1 MRDREI
7 SVEQEHLDR
16 VYRRLEEKIHEA
28 EFLMNDAAKRGQV
41 GTPGALAER
50 DAQVFRAGIHL
61 NRLNNEFE
69 DFLFGRIDL
78 LLGKDGKKGPDGA
91 YTAVEPAEGAVR
103 DDGTADIA
111 ETLHIGRIGVLDS
124 EYAPLVIDWRAPAAA
139 PFYRST
145 PVDPGRVVRRRVIR
159 SKGRR
164 VLGVEDDLMRPEL
177 KAFLDGGELAVI
189 GDGALMAALGQARS
203 HTMRDIVASIQAEQD
218 LVIRAPAASVT
229 YVEGGPGTGKTAVA
243 LHRAAYLLYQDRRR
257 YSGGILIV
265 SPTPLLVA
273 YTEGVLPSL
282 GEEGQVAIR
291 AIGSLVDGAEAT
303 LYDSPSTARAKG
315 SYRMLRVLRKAARG
329 ALELGP
335 AGMLGGADGSGTG
348 AGGGSASGSG
358 ASGADASGAGAGG
371 ADASGTGTGGANGTR
386 SGRSAGNGTGSEMSG
401 AEASGTGV
409 GGANGTRSGRS
420 AGNGTG
426 SEMSGADA
434 SGSEAGE
441 AEASGSGTSGAD
453 ASGTGTSGAYGTRS
467 GRSGANGAGA
477 GNGSGVGTAAANG
490 RGSGT
495 APASSGSASATAPT
509 QLSFGDDG
517 DGESPA
523 APAPVGPPT
532 RLRVVAFGRRLE
544 LEAAELER
552 IRRNALG
559 GTAPVNL
566 LRPRARKLLL
576 DALWAQSG
584 AATRHTDPEL
594 AAELRS
600 SFDEDVTSEDSF
612 IAFLDA
618 WWPELTPRA
627 VLAAMADERRL
638 GRWARRILN
647 PGEVRRVARS
657 LRRDGHSVHDIAML
671 DELQAILG
679 TPARPRKKRE
689 LDPLDQ
695 LTGLEELMPV
705 REESQRERAERLAQE
720 RTEYAH
726 VIVDEA
732 QDLTPMQWRM
742 VGRRGRHATWTVVG
756 DPAQSSW
763 SDPDEAAEAR
773 DEALGTRPRRRFEL
787 TVNYRNPAEIA
798 ELAAKVLAL
807 AMPGSKAPS
816 AVRSTGVEPRFTVV
830 QKSLGETVRA
840 EAARLLDL
848 VDGTVGV
855 VVAMQR
861 REEAARW
868 LAGLGERVVALG
880 SLEAK
885 GLEYDATVVVSPAE
899 IADESPA
906 GLRVLY
912 VALTRATQQLTVVS
926 ADRDQPDGSGVPDLL
941 RD

>member
-1 MRDREI
+1 MAAQAQQETALRSASGTVQDSVRDREI
-7 SVEQEHLDR
+7 CVEQEHLDR
-16 VYRRLEEKIHEA
+16 VYRRLEEKIHQA
-28 EFLMNDAAKRGQV
+28 EFLLHDASQRGQV

-103 DDGTADIA
+103 EDNTADIA
-111 ETLHIGRIGVLDS
+111 ETLHIGRIGVLDE

-177 KAFLDGGELAVI
+177 TAYLDGGELPAI
-189 GDGALMAALGQARS
+189 GDGALMAALGQARTHS
-203 HTMRDIVASIQAEQD
+203 MRDIVSSIQAEQD
-218 LVIRAPAASVT
+218 LVIRAPAASVA

-257 YSGGILIV
+257 YAGGILIV

-303 LYDSPSTARAKG
+303 LYDSPAVARAKG
-315 SYRMLRVLRKAARG
+315 SYRMLKVLRKAARG

-335 AGMLGGADGSGTG
+335 GGAY
-348 AGGGSASGSG
+348 AA
-358 ASGADASGAGAGG
+358 
-371 ADASGTGTGGANGTR
+371 TR
-386 SGRSAGNGTGSEMSG
+386 HRSNQ
-401 AEASGTGV
+401 
-409 GGANGTRSGRS
+409 
-420 AGNGTG
+420 
-426 SEMSGADA
+426 
-434 SGSEAGE
+434 
-441 AEASGSGTSGAD
+441 
-453 ASGTGTSGAYGTRS
+453 
-467 GRSGANGAGA
+467 
-477 GNGSGVGTAAANG
+477 NG
-490 RGSGT
+490 R
-495 APASSGSASATAPT
+495 PA
-509 QLSFGDDG
+509 QLAFGEEPEPYD
-517 DGESPA
+517 A
-523 APAPVGPPT
+523 GPPT
-532 RLRVVAFGRRLE
+532 RLRVVAFNRRLE
-544 LEAAELER
+544 LEAGELER
-552 IRRNALG
+552 VRATALS

-576 DALWAQSG
+576 DALWERSG

-594 AAELRS
+594 AAELRL
-600 SFDEDVTSEDSF
+600 SFDEDVSTEDAF

-618 WWPELTPRA
+618 WWPELTPKG

-657 LRRDGHSVHDIAML
+657 LKRDGHSVHDIAML

-679 TPARPRKKRE
+679 APARPKKRRD

-695 LTGLEELMPV
+695 LTGLDELMPV

-720 RTEYAH
+720 RVEYAH

-773 DEALGTRPRRRFEL
+773 DEALGSRPRRRFTL

-798 ELAAKVLAL
+798 DLAAKVLAL
-807 AMPGSKAPS
+807 AMPGAQSPR
-816 AVRSTGVEPRFTVV
+816 AVRSTGIVPRFVATNNEHSTVV
-830 QKSLGETVRA
+830 RRTLAETVR
-840 EAARLLDL
+840 EETQRLLDQ

-855 VVAMQR
+855 VVAMNR
-861 REEAARW
+861 REEARRW
-868 LAGLGERVVALG
+868 LDGLGDRAVALG

-926 ADRDQPDGSGVPDLL
+926 VERDDPDGSGVPDLL

>member
-1 MRDREI
+1 MAAQEADGVVDTVRDREI
-7 SVEQEHLDR
+7 GVEQEHLDR

-28 EFLMNDAAKRGQV
+28 EFLMHDAAQRGHV

-78 LLGKDGKKGPDGA
+78 LYGKDGKKGPDGA
-91 YTAVEPAEGAVR
+91 YTSVEPAEDALR
-103 DDGTADIA
+103 PDNTADIG

-124 EYAPLVIDWRAPAAA
+124 DYAPLVIDWRAPAAA

-177 KAFLDGGELAVI
+177 TAYLEGEELPAI

-203 HTMRDIVASIQAEQD
+203 HTMRDIVSSIQAEQD

-257 YSGGILIV
+257 YAGGILIV
-265 SPTPLLVA
+265 SPTPLLVS

-291 AIGSLVDGAEAT
+291 AVGSLVDGVEAT
-303 LYDSPSTARAKG
+303 AYDEPAVARIKG
-315 SYRMLRVLRKAARG
+315 SSRMLKVLRKAARG
-329 ALELGP
+329 ALEAP
-335 AGMLGGADGSGTG
+335 AQAAAPADGQLELG
-348 AGGGSASGSG
+348 
-358 ASGADASGAGAGG
+358 
-371 ADASGTGTGGANGTR
+371 
-386 SGRSAGNGTGSEMSG
+386 EEP
-401 AEASGTGV
+401 EA
-409 GGANGTRSGRS
+409 
-420 AGNGTG
+420 
-426 SEMSGADA
+426 
-434 SGSEAGE
+434 
-441 AEASGSGTSGAD
+441 
-453 ASGTGTSGAYGTRS
+453 
-467 GRSGANGAGA
+467 
-477 GNGSGVGTAAANG
+477 
-490 RGSGT
+490 
-495 APASSGSASATAPT
+495 
-509 QLSFGDDG
+509 
-517 DGESPA
+517 PA
-523 APAPVGPPT
+523 APAGTPT

-544 LEAAELER
+544 LEADDLRR
-552 IRRNALG
+552 IRENVLG

-566 LRPRARKLLL
+566 LRPRARRLLL
-576 DALWAQSG
+576 DALYSRSG
-584 AATRHTDPEL
+584 AGSRHSDPEL

-600 SFDEDVTSEDSF
+600 SFDEDVSTEDSF
-612 IAFLDA
+612 LSFLDA
-618 WWPELTPRA
+618 WWPELTPRQ
-627 VLAAMADERRL
+627 VLDAMADEKRL
-638 GRWARRILN
+638 SRWARRVLN
-647 PGEVRRVARS
+647 PGEVRRLARS
-657 LRRDGHSVHDIAML
+657 LRRDAYSVHDVALL
-671 DELQAILG
+671 DELNTLLG
-679 TPARPRKKRE
+679 APARPRKKRE
-689 LDPLDQ
+689 YDPLDQ

-705 REESQRERAERLAQE
+705 REETQRERAERLAAE

-742 VGRRGRHATWTVVG
+742 IGRRGRHATWTVVG

-763 SDPDEAAEAR
+763 STPDEAAEAR

-807 AMPGSKAPS
+807 AMPGKESPR
-816 AVRSTGVEPRFTVV
+816 AVRSTGVEPRFVAVPERDALPRTVH
-830 QKSLGETVRA
+830 A
-840 EAARLLDL
+840 EAARLLER

-855 VVAMQR
+855 VVAMNR
-861 REEAARW
+861 REQAARL
-868 LAGLGERVVALG
+868 LADLGDRVVALG

-926 ADRDQPDGSGVPDLL
+926 GPRDVPDADGVPDLL

>member
-1 MRDREI
+1 MAAQAQQDSAVGSAHDPVREDSVRDREI
-7 SVEQEHLDR
+7 SVEQAHLDR

-28 EFLMNDAAKRGQV
+28 EFLMHDAAQRGHV

-78 LLGKDGKKGPDGA
+78 LLGKDGRKGPDGA
-91 YTAVEPAEGAVR
+91 YTAVEPAEGALGP
-103 DDGTADIA
+103 DNTADIA
-111 ETLHIGRIGVLDS
+111 ETLHIGRIGVLDE

-164 VLGVEDDLMRPEL
+164 VLGVEDDLMRPEIT
-177 KAFLDGGELAVI
+177 ARLDGEELAVV
-189 GDGALMAALGQARS
+189 GDGALMAALGQART

-218 LVIRAPAASVT
+218 RVIRAPAASVT

-257 YSGGILIV
+257 YAGGILIV

-291 AIGSLVDGAEAT
+291 AIGSLADDAAPAGAT
-303 LYDSPSTARAKG
+303 LYDSPATARVKG
-315 SYRMLRVLRKAARG
+315 SSRMLRVLRRAARG
-329 ALELGP
+329 ALEP
-335 AGMLGGADGSGTG
+335 ADS
-348 AGGGSASGSG
+348 
-358 ASGADASGAGAGG
+358 
-371 ADASGTGTGGANGTR
+371 
-386 SGRSAGNGTGSEMSG
+386 
-401 AEASGTGV
+401 
-409 GGANGTRSGRS
+409 
-420 AGNGTG
+420 
-426 SEMSGADA
+426 
-434 SGSEAGE
+434 
-441 AEASGSGTSGAD
+441 
-453 ASGTGTSGAYGTRS
+453 
-467 GRSGANGAGA
+467 
-477 GNGSGVGTAAANG
+477 
-490 RGSGT
+490 
-495 APASSGSASATAPT
+495 PT
-509 QLSFGDDG
+509 L
-517 DGESPA
+517 
-523 APAPVGPPT
+523 
-532 RLRVVAFGRRLE
+532 LRVVAFNRRLE
-544 LEAAELER
+544 LEAGELAG
-552 IRRNALG
+552 IRRTVLG

-566 LRPRARKLLL
+566 LRPRARRLLL
-576 DALWAQSG
+576 DALWEKSG
-584 AATRHTDPEL
+584 AGTRHSDPEL

-600 SFDEDVTSEDSF
+600 SFDEDVSSEDSF
-612 IAFLDA
+612 TGFLDA
-618 WWPELTPRA
+618 WWPELTPGA

-638 GRWARRILN
+638 GRWARRVLN
-647 PGEVRRVARS
+647 PGEVRKVARS
-657 LRRDGHSVHDIAML
+657 LRREGHSVHDVALL
-671 DELQAILG
+671 DELQAIVG
-679 TPARPRKKRE
+679 TPARPRKRRE
-689 LDPLDQ
+689 ADPLDQ
-695 LTGLEELMPV
+695 LTGLEELMPQ
-705 REESQRERAERLAQE
+705 REETQWERAERLAQE

-798 ELAAKVLAL
+798 ELAARVLAL
-807 AMPGSKAPS
+807 AMPGATSPS
-816 AVRSTGVEPRFTVV
+816 AVRSTGVEPRFVAAEA
-830 QKSLGETVRA
+830 SLGGTVRA
-840 EAARLLDL
+840 EAARLLGL

-855 VVAMQR
+855 VVAMNR
-861 REEAARW
+861 REEARRL
-868 LAGLGERVVALG
+868 LAGLGDRVVALG

-926 ADRDQPDGSGVPDLL
+926 GERDEPDARGVPDLL

>member
-1 MRDREI
+1 MAAQAQQETAVVEPVEDSVRDREI
-7 SVEQEHLDR
+7 GVEQEHLDR

-28 EFLMNDAAKRGQV
+28 EFLMHDAARRGQV

-50 DAQVFRAGIHL
+50 DAQVFRAGVHL

-103 DDGTADIA
+103 PDNTADIA
-111 ETLHIGRIGVLDS
+111 ETLHIGRIGVLDE

-145 PVDPGRVVRRRVIR
+145 PVEPGRVVRRRVIR

-177 KAFLDGGELAVI
+177 TARLDGRELPVI

-257 YSGGILIV
+257 YAGGILIV

-303 LYDSPSTARAKG
+303 LYDSPAVARAKG
-315 SYRMLRVLRKAARG
+315 SYRMLKVLRKAARG
-329 ALELGP
+329 ALE
-335 AGMLGGADGSGTG
+335 
-348 AGGGSASGSG
+348 AGGPGGGRPRSGQLAFG
-358 ASGADASGAGAGG
+358 EDTEAAEAAEDG
-371 ADASGTGTGGANGTR
+371 GTGTPTTA
-386 SGRSAGNGTGSEMSG
+386 
-401 AEASGTGV
+401 
-409 GGANGTRSGRS
+409 
-420 AGNGTG
+420 
-426 SEMSGADA
+426 
-434 SGSEAGE
+434 
-441 AEASGSGTSGAD
+441 
-453 ASGTGTSGAYGTRS
+453 
-467 GRSGANGAGA
+467 
-477 GNGSGVGTAAANG
+477 TAAAP
-490 RGSGT
+490 S
-495 APASSGSASATAPT
+495 
-509 QLSFGDDG
+509 
-517 DGESPA
+517 
-523 APAPVGPPT
+523 GPPA

-544 LEAAELER
+544 LEAADLDR
-552 IRRNALG
+552 IRQSALG

-566 LRPRARKLLL
+566 LRPRARRLLL
-576 DALWAQSG
+576 DALWERSG
-584 AATRHTDPEL
+584 ASGRHSDPEL

-600 SFDEDVTSEDSF
+600 SFDEDVTGEDSF
-612 IAFLDA
+612 TAFLDA
-618 WWPELTPRA
+618 WWPELTPAA

-638 GRWARRILN
+638 GRWARRVLN
-647 PGEVRRVARS
+647 PGEVRKVARS

-679 TPARPRKKRE
+679 VPARPRRRRE

-732 QDLTPMQWRM
+732 QDLTPLQWRM

-773 DEALGTRPRRRFEL
+773 DEALGSRPRRRFEL

-807 AMPGSKAPS
+807 AMPGSRSPS
-816 AVRSTGVEPRFTVV
+816 AVRSTGVVPRFTAVTGT
-830 QKSLGETVRA
+830 LAATVRA
-840 EAARLLDL
+840 EAAGLLDR

-855 VVAMQR
+855 VVAMNR
-861 REEAARW
+861 REEARRW
-868 LAGLGERVVALG
+868 LDGLGDRVVALG

-926 ADRDQPDGSGVPDLL
+926 ADRDEPDADGVPDLL

>member
-16 VYRRLEEKIHEA
+16 VYQRLEEKIHEA
-28 EFLMNDAAKRGQV
+28 EFLMHDAAKRGQV

-103 DDGTADIA
+103 EDNTADIA
-111 ETLHIGRIGVLDS
+111 ETLHIGRIGVLDA

-177 KAFLDGGELAVI
+177 KAFLDGHELPAI
-189 GDGALMAALGQARS
+189 GDGALMAALGRARS

-257 YSGGILIV
+257 YAGGILIV

-291 AIGSLVDGAEAT
+291 AIGSLVEGAEAT
-303 LYDSPSTARAKG
+303 LYDSPSVARAKG
-315 SYRMLRVLRKAARG
+315 SYRMLKVLRKAARG
-329 ALELGP
+329 ALEV
-335 AGMLGGADGSGTG
+335 
-348 AGGGSASGSG
+348 
-358 ASGADASGAGAGG
+358 GAGA
-371 ADASGTGTGGANGTR
+371 
-386 SGRSAGNGTGSEMSG
+386 
-401 AEASGTGV
+401 
-409 GGANGTRSGRS
+409 
-420 AGNGTG
+420 
-426 SEMSGADA
+426 
-434 SGSEAGE
+434 
-441 AEASGSGTSGAD
+441 
-453 ASGTGTSGAYGTRS
+453 
-467 GRSGANGAGA
+467 
-477 GNGSGVGTAAANG
+477 
-490 RGSGT
+490 
-495 APASSGSASATAPT
+495 
-509 QLSFGDDG
+509 
-517 DGESPA
+517 A
-523 APAPVGPPT
+523 APAGQPAPGDDTDVPPQAPAGPPA

-552 IRRNALG
+552 IRHTVLG

-566 LRPRARKLLL
+566 LRPRARRLLL
-576 DALWAQSG
+576 DALWEKSG
-584 AATRHTDPEL
+584 AAGRHTDPEL

-600 SFDEDVTSEDSF
+600 SFDEDVTGEDSF
-612 IAFLDA
+612 VAFLDA

-627 VLAAMADERRL
+627 VLTAMADERRL
-638 GRWARRILN
+638 GRWARRVLN

-657 LRRDGHSVHDIAML
+657 LKRDGHSVHDIAML

-679 TPARPRKKRE
+679 TPARPRRRRE
-689 LDPLDQ
+689 LDPLDH

-720 RTEYAH
+720 RIEYAH

-807 AMPGSKAPS
+807 AMPGAKAPS
-816 AVRSTGVEPRFTVV
+816 AVRSTGVRPRFAVV
-830 QKSLGETVRA
+830 RESLAAAVRE
-840 EAARLLDL
+840 EAGRLLDR

-855 VVAMQR
+855 VVAMNR
-861 REEAARW
+861 REEARRW
-868 LAGLGERVVALG
+868 LAGLGDRVVALG

-885 GLEYDATVVVSPAE
+885 GLEYDATLVVSPAE

-926 ADRDQPDGSGVPDLL
+926 GERDQPDTAGVPDLL

>member
-1 MRDREI
+1 MAAQAQQESAVDSVHDAGHDSVRDREI

-28 EFLMNDAAKRGQV
+28 EFLMRDAAKRGQV

-50 DAQVFRAGIHL
+50 DAQVFRAGLHL

-78 LLGKDGKKGPDGA
+78 LPGKDGKKGPDGA

-103 DDGTADIA
+103 PDNTADIA
-111 ETLHIGRIGVLDS
+111 ETLHIGRIGVLDQD
-124 EYAPLVIDWRAPAAA
+124 YAPLVIDWRAPAAA

-177 KAFLDGGELAVI
+177 KAFLDGHELPVI
-189 GDGALMAALGQARS
+189 GDGALMAALGRARS

-257 YSGGILIV
+257 YAGGILIV

-291 AIGSLVDGAEAT
+291 AIGSLVEGAEAT
-303 LYDSPSTARAKG
+303 LYDSPSVARAKG
-315 SYRMLRVLRKAARG
+315 SSRMLRVLRKAARG
-329 ALELGP
+329 ALELN
-335 AGMLGGADGSGTG
+335 DS
-348 AGGGSASGSG
+348 
-358 ASGADASGAGAGG
+358 
-371 ADASGTGTGGANGTR
+371 
-386 SGRSAGNGTGSEMSG
+386 
-401 AEASGTGV
+401 
-409 GGANGTRSGRS
+409 
-420 AGNGTG
+420 
-426 SEMSGADA
+426 
-434 SGSEAGE
+434 
-441 AEASGSGTSGAD
+441 
-453 ASGTGTSGAYGTRS
+453 
-467 GRSGANGAGA
+467 
-477 GNGSGVGTAAANG
+477 
-490 RGSGT
+490 
-495 APASSGSASATAPT
+495 
-509 QLSFGDDG
+509 
-517 DGESPA
+517 
-523 APAPVGPPT
+523 PT
-532 RLRVVAFGRRLE
+532 RLRLVAFGRRLE
-544 LEAAELER
+544 LQAEELDR
-552 IRRNALG
+552 IRRTALG

-576 DALWAQSG
+576 DALWEKSG
-584 AATRHTDPEL
+584 AAARSTDPEL

-600 SFDEDVTSEDSF
+600 SFDEDVSTEDDF
-612 IAFLDA
+612 LAFLDA
-618 WWPELTPRA
+618 WWPELTPQA
-627 VLAAMADERRL
+627 VLKAMADEKRL
-638 GRWARRILN
+638 GRWGRRILN

-657 LRRDGHSVHDIAML
+657 LKRDGYSVHDIAML

-679 TPARPRKKRE
+679 TPARPRKRRE
-689 LDPLDQ
+689 MDPLDQ

-720 RTEYAH
+720 RIEYAH

-742 VGRRGRHATWTVVG
+742 VGRRGRHATWTIVG

-763 SDPDEAAEAR
+763 SDPDEAVVAR
-773 DEALGTRPRRRFEL
+773 DEALGTRPRRRFQL

-798 ELAAKVLAL
+798 ELASKVLAL
-807 AMPGSKAPS
+807 AMPGSQAPS
-816 AVRSTGVEPRFTVV
+816 AVRSTGVQPRFTVV
-830 QKSLGETVRA
+830 GDSLEKTVRQ
-840 EAARLLDL
+840 EAGRLLDR

-855 VVAMQR
+855 VVAMNR
-861 REEAARW
+861 REEARRW
-868 LAGLGERVVALG
+868 LAGLGDRVVALG

-926 ADRDQPDGSGVPDLL
+926 GERDEPDADGLPDLL

>member
-1 MRDREI
+1 MAAQAQQETALDTVSDKSAQDSLRDREI
-7 SVEQEHLDR
+7 SVEQAHLDR

-103 DDGTADIA
+103 EDDQTADIA

-177 KAFLDGGELAVI
+177 SAFLDGEQLAVI

-257 YSGGILIV
+257 YAGGILIV

-303 LYDSPSTARAKG
+303 LYDSPAVARAKG

-329 ALELGP
+329 ALE
-335 AGMLGGADGSGTG
+335 S
-348 AGGGSASGSG
+348 S
-358 ASGADASGAGAGG
+358 DAP
-371 ADASGTGTGGANGTR
+371 D
-386 SGRSAGNGTGSEMSG
+386 
-401 AEASGTGV
+401 
-409 GGANGTRSGRS
+409 
-420 AGNGTG
+420 
-426 SEMSGADA
+426 
-434 SGSEAGE
+434 
-441 AEASGSGTSGAD
+441 
-453 ASGTGTSGAYGTRS
+453 
-467 GRSGANGAGA
+467 
-477 GNGSGVGTAAANG
+477 
-490 RGSGT
+490 
-495 APASSGSASATAPT
+495 
-509 QLSFGDDG
+509 
-517 DGESPA
+517 
-523 APAPVGPPT
+523 

-544 LEAAELER
+544 LEAADLER
-552 IRRNALG
+552 VRQSALS
-559 GTAPVNL
+559 GTAPVNM

-576 DALWAQSG
+576 DALWERSG
-584 AATRHTDPEL
+584 SAGRHTDPEL

-600 SFDEDVTSEDSF
+600 SFDEDIASEDDF

-627 VLAAMADERRL
+627 VLQSMSDERRL

-647 PGEVRRVARS
+647 PGEVRRVSRALKREG
-657 LRRDGHSVHDIAML
+657 LSVHDVAIL

-679 TPARPRKKRE
+679 TPARPRKRRD

-773 DEALGTRPRRRFEL
+773 DEALGSRPRRRFTL

-807 AMPGSKAPS
+807 AMPGSESPS
-816 AVRSTGVEPRFTVV
+816 AVRSTGVKPRFVATNNEHSAAVRN
-830 QKSLGETVRA
+830 SLAESVRA
-840 EAARLLDL
+840 EAARLLDR

-855 VVAMQR
+855 VVAMNR
-861 REEAARW
+861 REEARRW
-868 LAGLGERVVALG
+868 LTGLGDRVVALG

-926 ADRDQPDGSGVPDLL
+926 AERDEPDANGVPDLL

>member
-1 MRDREI
+1 MAAQAQQETALEDSLRDREI

-28 EFLMNDAAKRGQV
+28 EFLMNDAAQRGQV

-50 DAQVFRAGIHL
+50 DAQVFRAGVHL

-78 LLGKDGKKGPDGA
+78 LTGKDGKKGPDGA

-103 DDGTADIA
+103 EDDTADIA
-111 ETLHIGRIGVLDS
+111 ETLHIGRIGVLDQD
-124 EYAPLVIDWRAPAAA
+124 YAPLVIDWRAPAAA

-159 SKGRR
+159 SKGRK

-177 KAFLDGGELAVI
+177 TAFLDGDELPVI

-257 YSGGILIV
+257 YAGGILIV

-291 AIGSLVDGAEAT
+291 AIGSLVEGGEAA
-303 LYDSPSTARAKG
+303 LYDAPSVARAKG
-315 SYRMLRVLRKAARG
+315 SYRMLKVLRKAARG
-329 ALELGP
+329 ALELN
-335 AGMLGGADGSGTG
+335 
-348 AGGGSASGSG
+348 
-358 ASGADASGAGAGG
+358 DA
-371 ADASGTGTGGANGTR
+371 
-386 SGRSAGNGTGSEMSG
+386 
-401 AEASGTGV
+401 
-409 GGANGTRSGRS
+409 
-420 AGNGTG
+420 
-426 SEMSGADA
+426 
-434 SGSEAGE
+434 
-441 AEASGSGTSGAD
+441 
-453 ASGTGTSGAYGTRS
+453 
-467 GRSGANGAGA
+467 
-477 GNGSGVGTAAANG
+477 
-490 RGSGT
+490 
-495 APASSGSASATAPT
+495 
-509 QLSFGDDG
+509 
-517 DGESPA
+517 
-523 APAPVGPPT
+523 PT

-544 LEAAELER
+544 LEDRELEG
-552 IRRNALG
+552 IRHAALG

-576 DALWAQSG
+576 DALWEQSG
-584 AATRHTDPEL
+584 SANRHTDPEL

-600 SFDEDVTSEDSF
+600 SFDEDITSEDAF

-618 WWPELTPRA
+618 WWPELTPAA
-627 VLAAMADERRL
+627 VLDAMTDERRL

-657 LRRDGHSVHDIAML
+657 LKRDGRSVHDIALL

-679 TPARPRKKRE
+679 APARPRKKRE
-689 LDPLDQ
+689 LDPLDH

-763 SDPDEAAEAR
+763 SDPDEAAQAR
-773 DEALGTRPRRRFEL
+773 DEALGTRPRRRFQL

-798 ELAAKVLAL
+798 ELASKVLAL
-807 AMPGSKAPS
+807 AMPGSESPR

-830 QKSLGETVRA
+830 EDTLGETVRA
-840 EAARLLDL
+840 EAARLLDR

-861 REEAARW
+861 RAETRRW
-868 LAGLGERVVALG
+868 LAGLGDRVVALG

-926 ADRDQPDGSGVPDLL
+926 AERDEPDATGVPDLL

>member
-1 MRDREI
+1 MAAQAPQETALDSLRDREI
-7 SVEQEHLDR
+7 GVEQEHLDR

-28 EFLMNDAAKRGQV
+28 EFLMNDAAQRGQV

-61 NRLNNEFE
+61 SRLNNEFE

-78 LLGKDGKKGPDGA
+78 LRGKDGKKGPDGA
-91 YTAVEPAEGAVR
+91 YTAVEPAEGAIR
-103 DDGTADIA
+103 EDSTADIA
-111 ETLHIGRIGVLDS
+111 ETLHIGRIGVLDQD
-124 EYAPLVIDWRAPAAA
+124 YAPLVIDWRAPAAA

-177 KAFLDGGELAVI
+177 TAFLDGRELPVI

-257 YSGGILIV
+257 YAGGILIV

-303 LYDSPSTARAKG
+303 LYDSPSVARAKG
-315 SYRMLRVLRKAARG
+315 SSRMLKVLRKAARG
-329 ALELGP
+329 ALELN
-335 AGMLGGADGSGTG
+335 D
-348 AGGGSASGSG
+348 
-358 ASGADASGAGAGG
+358 
-371 ADASGTGTGGANGTR
+371 
-386 SGRSAGNGTGSEMSG
+386 
-401 AEASGTGV
+401 
-409 GGANGTRSGRS
+409 
-420 AGNGTG
+420 
-426 SEMSGADA
+426 
-434 SGSEAGE
+434 
-441 AEASGSGTSGAD
+441 
-453 ASGTGTSGAYGTRS
+453 
-467 GRSGANGAGA
+467 
-477 GNGSGVGTAAANG
+477 
-490 RGSGT
+490 
-495 APASSGSASATAPT
+495 
-509 QLSFGDDG
+509 
-517 DGESPA
+517 SPA
-523 APAPVGPPT
+523 

-544 LEAAELER
+544 LEAEQLAG
-552 IRRNALG
+552 IRRAALG

-576 DALWAQSG
+576 DALWERSG
-584 AATRHTDPEL
+584 AAGRHTDPEL

-600 SFDEDVTSEDSF
+600 SFDEDILSEDSF

-618 WWPELTPRA
+618 WWPELTPAA
-627 VLAAMADERRL
+627 VLDAMADERRL

-647 PGEVRRVARS
+647 PGEIRKVARS
-657 LRRDGHSVHDIAML
+657 LRRDGRSVHDIAML

-679 TPARPRKKRE
+679 APARPRKRRE

-798 ELAAKVLAL
+798 ELASKVLAL
-807 AMPGSKAPS
+807 AMPGSASPK

-830 QKSLGETVRA
+830 DGTLAETVRA
-840 EAARLLDL
+840 EAARLLER

-861 REEAARW
+861 REEARRW
-868 LAGLGERVVALG
+868 LAGLGDRVVALG

-926 ADRDQPDGSGVPDLL
+926 ADRDEPDAAGVPDLL

>member
-1 MRDREI
+1 MAAQAPQETALEDSLRDREI
-7 SVEQEHLDR
+7 GVEQEHLDR
-16 VYRRLEEKIHEA
+16 VYQRLEEKIHEA

-50 DAQVFRAGIHL
+50 DAQVFRAGVHL

-91 YTAVEPAEGAVR
+91 YTAVEPAEGAVGE
-103 DDGTADIA
+103 DNTADIA
-111 ETLHIGRIGVLDS
+111 ETLHIGRIGVLDQDYS
-124 EYAPLVIDWRAPAAA
+124 PLVIDWRAPAAA

-164 VLGVEDDLMRPEL
+164 VLSVEDDLMRPEL
-177 KAFLDGGELAVI
+177 KAFLGGDELPVI

-257 YSGGILIV
+257 YAGGILIV

-303 LYDSPSTARAKG
+303 LYDSPATARAKG
-315 SYRMLRVLRKAARG
+315 SYRMLKVLRKAARG
-329 ALELGP
+329 ALELN
-335 AGMLGGADGSGTG
+335 D
-348 AGGGSASGSG
+348 
-358 ASGADASGAGAGG
+358 
-371 ADASGTGTGGANGTR
+371 
-386 SGRSAGNGTGSEMSG
+386 
-401 AEASGTGV
+401 
-409 GGANGTRSGRS
+409 
-420 AGNGTG
+420 
-426 SEMSGADA
+426 
-434 SGSEAGE
+434 
-441 AEASGSGTSGAD
+441 
-453 ASGTGTSGAYGTRS
+453 
-467 GRSGANGAGA
+467 
-477 GNGSGVGTAAANG
+477 
-490 RGSGT
+490 
-495 APASSGSASATAPT
+495 
-509 QLSFGDDG
+509 
-517 DGESPA
+517 SPA
-523 APAPVGPPT
+523 

-544 LEAAELER
+544 LEADELER

-584 AATRHTDPEL
+584 GATRHSDPEL

-618 WWPELTPRA
+618 WWPELTPKA
-627 VLAAMADERRL
+627 VLEAMADERRL

-647 PGEVRRVARS
+647 PGEVRKVARS
-657 LRRDGHSVHDIAML
+657 LRRDGHSVHDVAML

-679 TPARPRKKRE
+679 SPARPKRKRE

-705 REESQRERAERLAQE
+705 REESQRERAERLAAE
-720 RTEYAH
+720 RVEYAH

-732 QDLTPMQWRM
+732 QDVTPMQWRM
-742 VGRRGRHATWTVVG
+742 LGRRGRHATWTIVG

-763 SDPDEAAEAR
+763 SDVDEAAQAR
-773 DEALGTRPRRRFEL
+773 DEALGTRPRRRFQL

-807 AMPGSKAPS
+807 AMPGSTSPS
-816 AVRSTGVEPRFTVV
+816 AVRSTGVEPRFVTTNKGHSTVV
-830 QKSLGETVRA
+830 RDSLAHTVRE
-840 EAARLLDL
+840 EAARLLDR

-861 REEAARW
+861 REEAAKW
-868 LAGLGERVVALG
+868 LAGLGDRVVALG

-926 ADRDQPDGSGVPDLL
+926 GERDEPDATGVPDLL

>member
-1 MRDREI
+1 MKGASVAAQDAAVESAQPAGPAAGPGRDTGHDSVRVREI
-7 SVEQEHLDR
+7 GVEQHHLDQ

-61 NRLNNEFE
+61 NRLNSEFE

-78 LLGKDGKKGPDGA
+78 LQGKDGQKGPDGA
-91 YTAVEPAEGAVR
+91 YTSVEPAEDAIGADR
-103 DDGTADIA
+103 TAAIA

-124 EYAPLVIDWRAPAAA
+124 DYAPLVIDWRAPAAA
-139 PFYRST
+139 PFYRAT
-145 PVDPGRVVRRRVIR
+145 PVEPGRVVRRRVIR

-177 KAFLDGGELAVI
+177 TASLGGERLAVI

-229 YVEGGPGTGKTAVA
+229 EVSGGPGTGKTAVA

-257 YSGGILIV
+257 YAGGILVV

-291 AIGSLVDGAEAT
+291 AVGSLVDGAEAT
-303 LYDSPSTARAKG
+303 AYDEPAVARVKG
-315 SYRMLRVLRKAARG
+315 SARMVKVLRKAARG
-329 ALELGP
+329 VLE
-335 AGMLGGADGSGTG
+335 DGG
-348 AGGGSASGSG
+348 AGGGTGRTR
-358 ASGADASGAGAGG
+358 GAG
-371 ADASGTGTGGANGTR
+371 
-386 SGRSAGNGTGSEMSG
+386 
-401 AEASGTGV
+401 
-409 GGANGTRSGRS
+409 
-420 AGNGTG
+420 
-426 SEMSGADA
+426 
-434 SGSEAGE
+434 
-441 AEASGSGTSGAD
+441 GTSGAGRTG
-453 ASGTGTSGAYGTRS
+453 GTGAAGQLAFDVPDDDAADAPDDTGGIGETDEAY
-467 GRSGANGAGA
+467 GAGA
-477 GNGSGVGTAAANG
+477 
-490 RGSGT
+490 
-495 APASSGSASATAPT
+495 
-509 QLSFGDDG
+509 
-517 DGESPA
+517 
-523 APAPVGPPT
+523 PVRT
-532 RLRVVAFGRRLE
+532 DLLRVVAFGRRLE
-544 LEAAELER
+544 VEADELRR
-552 IRRNALG
+552 IRHTVLG

-566 LRPRARKLLL
+566 LRPRARRLLL
-576 DALWAQSG
+576 DALWARSG
-584 AATRHTDPEL
+584 SAGRHTDPEL

-600 SFDEDVTSEDSF
+600 SFDEDVTAEDSF
-612 IAFLDA
+612 TAFLDA
-618 WWPELTPRA
+618 WWPELTPRG

-638 GRWARRILN
+638 GRWS
-647 PGEVRRVARS
+647 RRVLNQGESRRLARS
-657 LRRDGHSVHDIAML
+657 LKRLGPDGTGPLSVHDVALL
-671 DELQAILG
+671 DELETVLG
-679 TPARPRKKRE
+679 APPRPRVRRE

-695 LTGLEELMPV
+695 LTGVEELMPR
-705 REESQRERAERLAQE
+705 REESQRERAERLAAE

-742 VGRRGRHATWTVVG
+742 VGRRGRTATWTVVG
-756 DPAQSSW
+756 DAAQSSW
-763 SDPDEAAEAR
+763 SEPDEAAEAR
-773 DEALGTRPRRRFEL
+773 DEALGTRPRRHFTL

-798 ELAAKVLAL
+798 ALAAQVLAL
-807 AMPGSKAPS
+807 AMPGMESPR
-816 AVRSTGVEPRFTVV
+816 AVRSTGVRPRFAVVPDGGELARTVT
-830 QKSLGETVRA
+830 E
-840 EAARLLDL
+840 EARRLLER

-855 VVAMQR
+855 VVAMHR
-861 REEAARW
+861 REQAARW
-868 LAGLGERVVALG
+868 LAGLGDRVVALG

-926 ADRDQPDGSGVPDLL
+926 TARDEPDAAGVPDLL
-941 RD
+941 RE

>member
-1 MRDREI
+1 MAAQAQQESAVVPVHDSVRDREI
-7 SVEQEHLDR
+7 RLEQEHLDR
-16 VYRRLEEKIHEA
+16 VYRRLEEKISEA
-28 EFLMNDAAKRGQV
+28 EFLMRDAAQRGQV

-61 NRLNNEFE
+61 NRLHNEYE

-78 LLGKDGKKGPDGA
+78 LPGKDGKKGPDGA

-103 DDGTADIA
+103 PDNTADIA
-111 ETLHIGRIGVLDS
+111 ETLHIGRIGVLD
-124 EYAPLVIDWRAPAAA
+124 EDYAPLVIDWRAPAAA

-164 VLGVEDDLMRPEL
+164 VQSVEDDLMRPEL
-177 KAFLDGGELAVI
+177 KATLDGRELAVI
-189 GDGALMAALGQARS
+189 GDGALMAALGQART

-218 LVIRAPAASVT
+218 LVIRAPASSVT

-257 YSGGILIV
+257 YAGGILIV

-303 LYDSPSTARAKG
+303 VYDSPAVARIKG
-315 SYRMLRVLRKAARG
+315 SYRMLKVLRKAAHG
-329 ALELGP
+329 ALEL
-335 AGMLGGADGSGTG
+335 
-348 AGGGSASGSG
+348 
-358 ASGADASGAGAGG
+358 
-371 ADASGTGTGGANGTR
+371 
-386 SGRSAGNGTGSEMSG
+386 
-401 AEASGTGV
+401 
-409 GGANGTRSGRS
+409 
-420 AGNGTG
+420 
-426 SEMSGADA
+426 
-434 SGSEAGE
+434 
-441 AEASGSGTSGAD
+441 
-453 ASGTGTSGAYGTRS
+453 
-467 GRSGANGAGA
+467 
-477 GNGSGVGTAAANG
+477 NGS
-490 RGSGT
+490 
-495 APASSGSASATAPT
+495 P
-509 QLSFGDDG
+509 Q
-517 DGESPA
+517 
-523 APAPVGPPT
+523 

-544 LEAAELER
+544 LEAEELAG
-552 IRRNALG
+552 IRRTALG
-559 GTAPVNL
+559 GTTPVNL

-576 DALWAQSG
+576 DALWERSG
-584 AATRHTDPEL
+584 AGNRHTDPEL

-600 SFDEDVTSEDSF
+600 SFDEDITSEDDF

-618 WWPELTPRA
+618 WWPELTPAA
-627 VLAAMADERRL
+627 VLDAMTDERRL
-638 GRWARRILN
+638 GRWARRVLN
-647 PGEVRRVARS
+647 PGEVRKLARA
-657 LRRDGHSVHDIAML
+657 LQRDGRSVHDIAML
-671 DELQAILG
+671 DELQSLLG
-679 TPARPRKKRE
+679 APARPRKKRE
-689 LDPLDQ
+689 IDPLDQ

-705 REESQRERAERLAQE
+705 REETQRERAERLAQE
-720 RTEYAH
+720 RVEYAH

-742 VGRRGRHATWTVVG
+742 VGRRGRHATWTIVG

-763 SDPDEAAEAR
+763 SDPDEAAQAR
-773 DEALGTRPRRRFEL
+773 DEALGTRPPVARHRPSAGGPAGRASRGRRFEL

-807 AMPGSKAPS
+807 AMPGSESPR
-816 AVRSTGVEPRFTVV
+816 AVRSTGVEPRFAVV
-830 QKSLGETVRA
+830 RDTLGATVRA
-840 EAARLLDL
+840 EAARLLER

-855 VVAMQR
+855 VVAMRR
-861 REEAARW
+861 REEARRW
-868 LAGLGERVVALG
+868 LDGLGDRVVALG

-906 GLRVLY
+906 GLRLLY

-926 ADRDQPDGSGVPDLL
+926 AERDEPDAEGVPDLL

>member
-1 MRDREI
+1 MAAQVQQETAVGPVGESSAQDSVRKSAQDSVRDREI

-78 LLGKDGKKGPDGA
+78 LLGRDGKKGPDGA
-91 YTAVEPAEGAVR
+91 YTAVEPAEGVVR
-103 DDGTADIA
+103 PDNTADVA

-159 SKGRR
+159 SKGRK

-177 KAFLDGGELAVI
+177 KASLDGHELAVV

-257 YSGGILIV
+257 YAGGILIV

-303 LYDSPSTARAKG
+303 LYDSPAVARAKG
-315 SYRMLRVLRKAARG
+315 SYRMLKVLRKAARG
-329 ALELGP
+329 ALE
-335 AGMLGGADGSGTG
+335 
-348 AGGGSASGSG
+348 
-358 ASGADASGAGAGG
+358 
-371 ADASGTGTGGANGTR
+371 
-386 SGRSAGNGTGSEMSG
+386 
-401 AEASGTGV
+401 
-409 GGANGTRSGRS
+409 
-420 AGNGTG
+420 
-426 SEMSGADA
+426 
-434 SGSEAGE
+434 
-441 AEASGSGTSGAD
+441 
-453 ASGTGTSGAYGTRS
+453 
-467 GRSGANGAGA
+467 
-477 GNGSGVGTAAANG
+477 
-490 RGSGT
+490 
-495 APASSGSASATAPT
+495 
-509 QLSFGDDG
+509 
-517 DGESPA
+517 
-523 APAPVGPPT
+523 APAPVRRQQQLAFGEDEGEGGERQAPAGTPS

-544 LEAAELER
+544 LEAPELDR
-552 IRRNALG
+552 IRNNALS

-576 DALWAQSG
+576 DALWSQSG
-584 AATRHTDPEL
+584 AGTRHSDPEL

-600 SFDEDVTSEDSF
+600 SFDEDVMSEDSF

-618 WWPELTPRA
+618 WWPELTPRG

-647 PGEVRRVARS
+647 PGEVRRVARA
-657 LRRDGHSVHDIAML
+657 LKRDGLSVHDVAML
-671 DELQAILG
+671 DELEAILG
-679 TPARPRKKRE
+679 SPVRPKKKRE
-689 LDPLDQ
+689 YDPLDQ
-695 LTGLEELMPV
+695 LTGLEELMPS
-705 REESQRERAERLAQE
+705 REETQRERAERLAQE
-720 RTEYAH
+720 RVEYAH

-732 QDLTPMQWRM
+732 QDVTPMQWRM

-773 DEALGTRPRRRFEL
+773 DEALGTRPRRRFTL

-807 AMPGSKAPS
+807 AMPGSESPS
-816 AVRSTGVEPRFTVV
+816 AVRSTGVEPRFAVV
-830 QKSLGETVRA
+830 RDSLAQSVRA
-840 EAARLLDL
+840 EAARLLDR

-855 VVAMQR
+855 VVAMNR

-868 LAGLGERVVALG
+868 LAGLGDRVVALG

-926 ADRDQPDGSGVPDLL
+926 ADRDVPDGNGVPDLL

>member
-1 MRDREI
+1 M
-7 SVEQEHLDR
+7 SVEQVHLDR

-50 DAQVFRAGIHL
+50 DAQVFRAGVHL

-78 LLGKDGKKGPDGA
+78 LLGKDGRKGPDGA

-103 DDGTADIA
+103 GDNTADIA
-111 ETLHIGRIGVLDS
+111 ETLHIGRIGVLDQD
-124 EYAPLVIDWRAPAAA
+124 YAPLVIDWRAPAAA

-177 KAFLDGGELAVI
+177 TAFLDGDTLPVI

-257 YSGGILIV
+257 YAGGILIV

-303 LYDSPSTARAKG
+303 LYDTPATARAKG
-315 SYRMLRVLRKAARG
+315 SSRMLRVLRKAARG
-329 ALELGP
+329 ALELH
-335 AGMLGGADGSGTG
+335 DS
-348 AGGGSASGSG
+348 
-358 ASGADASGAGAGG
+358 
-371 ADASGTGTGGANGTR
+371 
-386 SGRSAGNGTGSEMSG
+386 
-401 AEASGTGV
+401 
-409 GGANGTRSGRS
+409 
-420 AGNGTG
+420 
-426 SEMSGADA
+426 
-434 SGSEAGE
+434 
-441 AEASGSGTSGAD
+441 
-453 ASGTGTSGAYGTRS
+453 
-467 GRSGANGAGA
+467 
-477 GNGSGVGTAAANG
+477 
-490 RGSGT
+490 
-495 APASSGSASATAPT
+495 
-509 QLSFGDDG
+509 
-517 DGESPA
+517 
-523 APAPVGPPT
+523 PT
-532 RLRVVAFGRRLE
+532 RLRVVAFNRRLE
-544 LEAAELER
+544 LEAEELNR
-552 IRRNALG
+552 IRHNALG

-576 DALWAQSG
+576 DALWARSG
-584 AATRHTDPEL
+584 AAGRHTDPEL

-600 SFDEDVTSEDSF
+600 SFDEDILTEDPF
-612 IAFLDA
+612 IEFLDA
-618 WWPELTPRA
+618 WWPELTPQT

-657 LRRDGHSVHDIAML
+657 LKRDGRTVHDIAML

-679 TPARPRKKRE
+679 TPARPRRKRE
-689 LDPLDQ
+689 ADPLDQ

-705 REESQRERAERLAQE
+705 REETQRERAERLAQE
-720 RTEYAH
+720 RVEYAH

-787 TVNYRNPAEIA
+787 TVNYRNPSEIA

-816 AVRSTGVEPRFTVV
+816 AVRSTGVEPRFSVLRG
-830 QKSLGETVRA
+830 SLEKTVRA
-840 EAARLLDL
+840 EAERLLDL

-855 VVAMQR
+855 VVAMDR
-861 REEAARW
+861 RAEAARW
-868 LAGLGERVVALG
+868 LAGLGDRVVALG

-926 ADRDQPDGSGVPDLL
+926 GERDAPDAAGVPDLL

>member
-1 MRDREI
+1 MAAQAQQETAVETVHDSVRDREI
-7 SVEQEHLDR
+7 RVEQEHLDR

-28 EFLMNDAAKRGQV
+28 EFLMADAARRGHV

-61 NRLNNEFE
+61 NRLNNEYE

-78 LLGKDGKKGPDGA
+78 LPGKDGKKGPDGA
-91 YTAVEPAEGAVR
+91 YTAVEPADGAIR
-103 DDGTADIA
+103 DDNTADIA
-111 ETLHIGRIGVLDS
+111 ETLHIGRIGVLD
-124 EYAPLVIDWRAPAAA
+124 EDYAPLVIDWRAPAAA

-164 VLGVEDDLMRPEL
+164 VRSVEDDLMRPEL
-177 KAFLDGGELAVI
+177 KASLDGRALPVI
-189 GDGALMAALGQARS
+189 GDGALMAALGQART

-257 YSGGILIV
+257 YAGGILIV

-303 LYDSPSTARAKG
+303 LYDSPSVARAKG
-315 SYRMLRVLRKAARG
+315 SYRMLKVLRKAARG
-329 ALELGP
+329 ALERN
-335 AGMLGGADGSGTG
+335 D
-348 AGGGSASGSG
+348 
-358 ASGADASGAGAGG
+358 
-371 ADASGTGTGGANGTR
+371 
-386 SGRSAGNGTGSEMSG
+386 
-401 AEASGTGV
+401 
-409 GGANGTRSGRS
+409 
-420 AGNGTG
+420 
-426 SEMSGADA
+426 
-434 SGSEAGE
+434 
-441 AEASGSGTSGAD
+441 
-453 ASGTGTSGAYGTRS
+453 
-467 GRSGANGAGA
+467 
-477 GNGSGVGTAAANG
+477 
-490 RGSGT
+490 
-495 APASSGSASATAPT
+495 
-509 QLSFGDDG
+509 
-517 DGESPA
+517 
-523 APAPVGPPT
+523 PPR

-544 LEAAELER
+544 LEGEELDAV
-552 IRRNALG
+552 RRSALG

-576 DALWAQSG
+576 DALWARSG
-584 AATRHTDPEL
+584 AAGRHTDPEL

-600 SFDEDVTSEDSF
+600 SFDEDITSEDDF
-612 IAFLDA
+612 TAFLDA
-618 WWPELTPRA
+618 WWPELTPAA
-627 VLAAMADERRL
+627 VLDAMADERRL

-647 PGEVRRVARS
+647 PGEVRKVARS
-657 LRRDGHSVHDIAML
+657 LKREGRTVHDIAML
-671 DELQAILG
+671 DELQALLG
-679 TPARPRKKRE
+679 APARPRRKRE

-705 REESQRERAERLAQE
+705 REETQRERAERLAQE
-720 RTEYAH
+720 RVEYAH

-763 SDPDEAAEAR
+763 SDPDEAAQAR
-773 DEALGTRPRRRFEL
+773 DEALGSRPRRRFEL

-798 ELAAKVLAL
+798 ELASRVLAL
-807 AMPGSKAPS
+807 AMPGSTSPR
-816 AVRSTGVEPRFTVV
+816 AVRSTGVRPRFAVV
-830 QKSLGETVRA
+830 DQALGETVRA
-840 EAARLLDL
+840 EAARLLDR

-868 LAGLGERVVALG
+868 LEGLGDRVVALG

-885 GLEYDATVVVSPAE
+885 GLEYDASIVVSPAE

-926 ADRDQPDGSGVPDLL
+926 ADRDEPDADGVPDLL

>member
-1 MRDREI
+1 MAAQAQQDSAVDSVHDSVRDREI
-7 SVEQEHLDR
+7 SVEQAHLDR

-28 EFLMNDAAKRGQV
+28 EFLMQDAARRGHV

-78 LLGKDGKKGPDGA
+78 LLGRDGQKGADGA

-103 DDGTADIA
+103 PDDTADIA
-111 ETLHIGRIGVLDS
+111 ETLHIGRIGVLDE

-164 VLGVEDDLMRPEL
+164 VLGVEDDLMRPEIT
-177 KAFLDGGELAVI
+177 AYLDGEALPVI
-189 GDGALMAALGQARS
+189 GDGALMAALGQARTHS
-203 HTMRDIVASIQAEQD
+203 MRDIVASIQAEQD

-257 YSGGILIV
+257 YAGGILIV

-303 LYDSPSTARAKG
+303 LYDSPAVARAKG
-315 SYRMLRVLRKAARG
+315 SSRMLRVLRKAARG
-329 ALELGP
+329 ALEP
-335 AGMLGGADGSGTG
+335 EGSP
-348 AGGGSASGSG
+348 
-358 ASGADASGAGAGG
+358 
-371 ADASGTGTGGANGTR
+371 N
-386 SGRSAGNGTGSEMSG
+386 
-401 AEASGTGV
+401 
-409 GGANGTRSGRS
+409 
-420 AGNGTG
+420 
-426 SEMSGADA
+426 
-434 SGSEAGE
+434 
-441 AEASGSGTSGAD
+441 
-453 ASGTGTSGAYGTRS
+453 
-467 GRSGANGAGA
+467 
-477 GNGSGVGTAAANG
+477 
-490 RGSGT
+490 
-495 APASSGSASATAPT
+495 
-509 QLSFGDDG
+509 L
-517 DGESPA
+517 
-523 APAPVGPPT
+523 
-532 RLRVVAFGRRLE
+532 LRVVAFGRRLE
-544 LEAAELER
+544 LEAEELAG
-552 IRRNALG
+552 IRRTVLG

-566 LRPRARKLLL
+566 LRPRARRLLL
-576 DALWAQSG
+576 DALWGRSG
-584 AATRHTDPEL
+584 AAGRHSDPEL

-600 SFDEDVTSEDSF
+600 SFDEDVSSEDSF
-612 IAFLDA
+612 LAFLDA
-618 WWPELTPRA
+618 WWPELTPGA
-627 VLAAMADERRL
+627 VLAAMADEKRL

-647 PGEVRRVARS
+647 PGEVRKVARS
-657 LRRDGHSVHDIAML
+657 LRREGHSVHDIALL
-671 DELQAILG
+671 DELQAVLG
-679 TPARPRKKRE
+679 TPARPRKRRE

-695 LTGLEELMPV
+695 LTGLEELMPQ
-705 REESQRERAERLAQE
+705 REETQWERAERLAQE

-763 SDPDEAAEAR
+763 SDPDEAAAAR

-807 AMPGSKAPS
+807 AMPGSSAPT
-816 AVRSTGVEPRFTVV
+816 AVRSTGVEPRFAVV
-830 QKSLGETVRA
+830 GDGLASTVRA
-840 EAARLLDL
+840 ETARLLDL

-855 VVAMQR
+855 VVAMNR
-861 REEAARW
+861 REEARRW
-868 LAGLGERVVALG
+868 LAGLGDRVVALG

-912 VALTRATQQLTVVS
+912 VALTRATQQLTIVS
-926 ADRDQPDGSGVPDLL
+926 GDRDEPDAAGVPDLL

>member
-1 MRDREI
+1 MAAQAQDSALDSLRDREI
-7 SVEQEHLDR
+7 GVEQEHLDR

-28 EFLMNDAAKRGQV
+28 EFLMNDAAQRGQV

-50 DAQVFRAGIHL
+50 DAQVFRAGVYL

-103 DDGTADIA
+103 DDNTADIA
-111 ETLHIGRIGVLDS
+111 ETLHIGRIGVLDQD
-124 EYAPLVIDWRAPAAA
+124 YAPLVIDWRAPAAA

-159 SKGRR
+159 SKGRK

-177 KAFLDGGELAVI
+177 TAYLDGRELPVI
-189 GDGALMAALGQARS
+189 GDGALMAALGQART

-218 LVIRAPAASVT
+218 MVIRAPAASVT

-257 YSGGILIV
+257 YAGGILIV

-303 LYDSPSTARAKG
+303 LYDSPATARAKG
-315 SYRMLRVLRKAARG
+315 SYRMLKVLRKAARG
-329 ALELGP
+329 ALELG
-335 AGMLGGADGSGTG
+335 AGARA
-348 AGGGSASGSG
+348 AGG
-358 ASGADASGAGAGG
+358 DRGG
-371 ADASGTGTGGANGTR
+371 
-386 SGRSAGNGTGSEMSG
+386 
-401 AEASGTGV
+401 
-409 GGANGTRSGRS
+409 
-420 AGNGTG
+420 
-426 SEMSGADA
+426 
-434 SGSEAGE
+434 
-441 AEASGSGTSGAD
+441 
-453 ASGTGTSGAYGTRS
+453 
-467 GRSGANGAGA
+467 
-477 GNGSGVGTAAANG
+477 
-490 RGSGT
+490 
-495 APASSGSASATAPT
+495 
-509 QLSFGDDG
+509 QLAFGDDT
-517 DGESPA
+517 
-523 APAPVGPPT
+523 APVPAGPPT

-544 LEAAELER
+544 LEADALDR
-552 IRRNALG
+552 VRRTALG

-576 DALWAQSG
+576 DALWEQSG
-584 AATRHTDPEL
+584 GAKRHSDPEL

-618 WWPELTPRA
+618 WWPELTPAA

-638 GRWARRILN
+638 GRWARRVLN
-647 PGEVRRVARS
+647 PGEIRKVARS
-657 LRRDGHSVHDIAML
+657 LRRDGLSVHDIALL

-679 TPARPRKKRE
+679 TPARPRRKRE

-705 REESQRERAERLAQE
+705 REETQRERAERLAAE
-720 RTEYAH
+720 RVEYAH

-773 DEALGTRPRRRFEL
+773 DEALGSRPRRRFQL

-798 ELAAKVLAL
+798 DLAAKVLAL
-807 AMPGSKAPS
+807 AMPGSTSPS
-816 AVRSTGVEPRFTVV
+816 AVRSTGVRPRFAVV
-830 QKSLGETVRA
+830 EDSLAGTVRA
-840 EAARLLDL
+840 EAARLLDR

-868 LAGLGERVVALG
+868 LAGLGDRVVALG

-926 ADRDQPDGSGVPDLL
+926 GERDEPDAAGVPDLL

>member
-1 MRDREI
+1 MAAQAPQETALDSLRDREI
-7 SVEQEHLDR
+7 GVEQEHLDR

-28 EFLMNDAAKRGQV
+28 EFLMNDAAQRGQV

-103 DDGTADIA
+103 EDNTADIA
-111 ETLHIGRIGVLDS
+111 ETLHIGRIGVLDQD
-124 EYAPLVIDWRAPAAA
+124 YAPLVIDWRAPAAA

-159 SKGRR
+159 SKGRK

-177 KAFLDGGELAVI
+177 TAFLDGHELPVI

-257 YSGGILIV
+257 YAGGILIV

-303 LYDSPSTARAKG
+303 LYDSPAVARAKG
-315 SYRMLRVLRKAARG
+315 SSRMLKVLRKAARG
-329 ALELGP
+329 ALELN
-335 AGMLGGADGSGTG
+335 D
-348 AGGGSASGSG
+348 
-358 ASGADASGAGAGG
+358 
-371 ADASGTGTGGANGTR
+371 
-386 SGRSAGNGTGSEMSG
+386 
-401 AEASGTGV
+401 
-409 GGANGTRSGRS
+409 
-420 AGNGTG
+420 
-426 SEMSGADA
+426 
-434 SGSEAGE
+434 
-441 AEASGSGTSGAD
+441 
-453 ASGTGTSGAYGTRS
+453 
-467 GRSGANGAGA
+467 
-477 GNGSGVGTAAANG
+477 
-490 RGSGT
+490 
-495 APASSGSASATAPT
+495 
-509 QLSFGDDG
+509 
-517 DGESPA
+517 SPD
-523 APAPVGPPT
+523 

-544 LEAAELER
+544 LEADELAG
-552 IRRNALG
+552 IRRAALG

-576 DALWAQSG
+576 DALWEQSG
-584 AATRHTDPEL
+584 AAGRHTDPEL

-600 SFDEDVTSEDSF
+600 SFDEDITSEDAF
-612 IAFLDA
+612 TAFLDA
-618 WWPELTPRA
+618 WWPELTPA
-627 VLAAMADERRL
+627 TVLDAMADERRL

-647 PGEVRRVARS
+647 PGEVRKVARS
-657 LRRDGHSVHDIAML
+657 LRRDGYSVHDIAML
-671 DELQAILG
+671 DELQAVLG
-679 TPARPRKKRE
+679 APARPRKKRE

-705 REESQRERAERLAQE
+705 REESQRERAERLAAE

-798 ELAAKVLAL
+798 ELAARVLAL
-807 AMPGSKAPS
+807 AMPGSVAPK

-830 QKSLGETVRA
+830 EDTLGDTVRA
-840 EAARLLDL
+840 EAARLLER

-861 REEAARW
+861 REEARRW
-868 LAGLGERVVALG
+868 LAGLGDRVVALG

-926 ADRDQPDGSGVPDLL
+926 AERDEPDGAGIPDLL

>member
-1 MRDREI
+1 MAAQEAVDTVRDREI
-7 SVEQEHLDR
+7 GVEQEHLDH

-28 EFLMNDAAKRGQV
+28 EFLMNDAAQRGQV

-78 LLGKDGKKGPDGA
+78 LYGKDGKKGPDGA
-91 YTAVEPAEGAVR
+91 YTSIEPAEDAVR
-103 DDGTADIA
+103 PDNTADIG

-124 EYAPLVIDWRAPAAA
+124 DYAPLVIDWRAPAAA

-159 SKGRR
+159 SKGRQ

-177 KAFLDGGELAVI
+177 RATLDGRELPVI

-203 HTMRDIVASIQAEQD
+203 HTMRDIVSSIQAEQD
-218 LVIRAPAASVT
+218 MVIRAPAASVT

-257 YSGGILIV
+257 YAGGILIV
-265 SPTPLLVA
+265 SPTPLLVS

-291 AIGSLVDGAEAT
+291 AVGSLVDGVEAT
-303 LYDSPSTARAKG
+303 AYDDPAVARIKG
-315 SYRMLRVLRKAARG
+315 SSRMLHVLRKAARG
-329 ALELGP
+329 ALETPAPRNSQPELGDDDEAPVP
-335 AGMLGGADGSGTG
+335 AGT
-348 AGGGSASGSG
+348 
-358 ASGADASGAGAGG
+358 
-371 ADASGTGTGGANGTR
+371 
-386 SGRSAGNGTGSEMSG
+386 
-401 AEASGTGV
+401 
-409 GGANGTRSGRS
+409 
-420 AGNGTG
+420 
-426 SEMSGADA
+426 
-434 SGSEAGE
+434 
-441 AEASGSGTSGAD
+441 
-453 ASGTGTSGAYGTRS
+453 
-467 GRSGANGAGA
+467 
-477 GNGSGVGTAAANG
+477 
-490 RGSGT
+490 
-495 APASSGSASATAPT
+495 
-509 QLSFGDDG
+509 
-517 DGESPA
+517 
-523 APAPVGPPT
+523 PT

-544 LEAAELER
+544 LEADELRR
-552 IRRNALG
+552 IRHNVLG

-566 LRPRARKLLL
+566 LRPRARRLLL
-576 DALWAQSG
+576 DALYSKSG
-584 AATRHTDPEL
+584 AVGRHSDPEL

-600 SFDEDVTSEDSF
+600 SFDEDVSTEDSF
-612 IAFLDA
+612 LAFLDA
-618 WWPELTPRA
+618 WWPELTPRR
-627 VLAAMADERRL
+627 VLDAMADERRL

-647 PGEVRRVARS
+647 PGEVRRLARS
-657 LRRDGHSVHDIAML
+657 LRRKELSVHDVALL
-671 DELQAILG
+671 DELNTLVGA
-679 TPARPRKKRE
+679 PARPRKRRE
-689 LDPLDQ
+689 YDPLDQ

-705 REESQRERAERLAQE
+705 REETQRERAERLAAE

-773 DEALGTRPRRRFEL
+773 DEALGSRPRRRFEL

-807 AMPGSKAPS
+807 AMPGKESPR
-816 AVRSTGVEPRFTVV
+816 AVRSTGVEPRFVAVPEKAADTG
-830 QKSLGETVRA
+830 LAETVRS
-840 EAARLLDL
+840 EARLLL
-848 VDGTVGV
+848 ERVEGTVGV
-855 VVAMQR
+855 VVAMNR
-861 REEAARW
+861 RTEAARW
-868 LAGLGERVVALG
+868 LADLGDRVVALG

-912 VALTRATQQLTVVS
+912 VALTRATQQLTVV
-926 ADRDQPDGSGVPDLL
+926 AGAGDMPDEAGVPDLL

>member
-1 MRDREI
+1 MAAQAQQETALGSVRTSVPEESVKDDSVRDREI
-7 SVEQEHLDR
+7 AVEQEHLDR

-28 EFLMNDAAKRGQV
+28 EFLMHDAAQRGHV

-78 LLGKDGKKGPDGA
+78 LRGKDGVKGPDGA

-103 DDGTADIA
+103 EDNTADIA
-111 ETLHIGRIGVLDS
+111 ETLHIGRIGVLDA

-164 VLGVEDDLMRPEL
+164 VLGVEDDLMRPQV
-177 KAFLDGGELAVI
+177 KASLDGRELPVI

-218 LVIRAPAASVT
+218 MVIRAPAASVT

-257 YSGGILIV
+257 YAGGILIV

-291 AIGSLVDGAEAT
+291 AIGSLVDGVAAT
-303 LYDSPSTARAKG
+303 LYDSPAVARAKG
-315 SYRMLRVLRKAARG
+315 SYRMLKVLRKAARG
-329 ALELGP
+329 ALETP
-335 AGMLGGADGSGTG
+335 AGTAR
-348 AGGGSASGSG
+348 GGG
-358 ASGADASGAGAGG
+358 
-371 ADASGTGTGGANGTR
+371 N
-386 SGRSAGNGTGSEMSG
+386 GNGQL
-401 AEASGTGV
+401 AL
-409 GGANGTRSGRS
+409 
-420 AGNGTG
+420 
-426 SEMSGADA
+426 
-434 SGSEAGE
+434 GE
-441 AEASGSGTSGAD
+441 PEQ
-453 ASGTGTSGAYGTRS
+453 
-467 GRSGANGAGA
+467 
-477 GNGSGVGTAAANG
+477 
-490 RGSGT
+490 
-495 APASSGSASATAPT
+495 APAGT
-509 QLSFGDDG
+509 
-517 DGESPA
+517 
-523 APAPVGPPT
+523 PT
-532 RLRVVAFGRRLE
+532 RLRVVAFGRRIE
-544 LEAAELER
+544 LESAELDR
-552 IRRNALG
+552 IKHNALG

-566 LRPRARKLLL
+566 LRPRARRLLL
-576 DALWAQSG
+576 DALWARSG
-584 AATRHTDPEL
+584 AGTRHSDPAL

-612 IAFLDA
+612 VAFLDA
-618 WWPELTPRA
+618 WWPELTPRG

-657 LRRDGHSVHDIAML
+657 LKRDGFSVHDAAML
-671 DELQAILG
+671 DELEAIVG
-679 TPARPRKKRE
+679 TPARPKKRRE

-695 LTGLEELMPV
+695 LTGLDELMPV
-705 REESQRERAERLAQE
+705 REETQRERAERLAQE

-773 DEALGTRPRRRFEL
+773 DEALGTRPRRRFTL

-807 AMPGSKAPS
+807 AMPGSESPS
-816 AVRSTGVEPRFTVV
+816 AVRSTGVEPRFAVV
-830 QKSLGETVRA
+830 RDSLAQTVRA
-840 EAARLLDL
+840 EAAQLLDR

-855 VVAMQR
+855 VVAMNR

-868 LAGLGERVVALG
+868 LAGLGDRVVALG

-926 ADRDQPDGSGVPDLL
+926 SDRDEPDADGVPDLL

>member
-1 MRDREI
+1 MAAMDATDTVRDREI
-7 SVEQEHLDR
+7 GVEQEHLDK

-50 DAQVFRAGIHL
+50 DAQVFRAGVHL

-78 LLGKDGKKGPDGA
+78 LYGKDGKKGPDGA
-91 YTAVEPAEGAVR
+91 YTSVEPAEEAVR
-103 DDGTADIA
+103 PDNTAEIG

-124 EYAPLVIDWRAPAAA
+124 DYAPLVIDWRAPAAA

-159 SKGRR
+159 SKGRK

-177 KAFLDGGELAVI
+177 KATLDGRELPVI

-203 HTMRDIVASIQAEQD
+203 HTMRDIVSSIQAEQD
-218 LVIRAPAASVT
+218 LVIRAPAASIT

-257 YSGGILIV
+257 YAGGILIV
-265 SPTPLLVA
+265 SPTPLLVS

-291 AIGSLVDGAEAT
+291 ALGSLVDGVEAT
-303 LYDSPSTARAKG
+303 TYDEPAVARVKG
-315 SYRMLRVLRKAARG
+315 SSRMLAVLRKAARG
-329 ALELGP
+329 ALETP
-335 AGMLGGADGSGTG
+335 APQNRTQ
-348 AGGGSASGSG
+348 
-358 ASGADASGAGAGG
+358 
-371 ADASGTGTGGANGTR
+371 
-386 SGRSAGNGTGSEMSG
+386 
-401 AEASGTGV
+401 
-409 GGANGTRSGRS
+409 
-420 AGNGTG
+420 
-426 SEMSGADA
+426 
-434 SGSEAGE
+434 
-441 AEASGSGTSGAD
+441 
-453 ASGTGTSGAYGTRS
+453 
-467 GRSGANGAGA
+467 
-477 GNGSGVGTAAANG
+477 
-490 RGSGT
+490 
-495 APASSGSASATAPT
+495 PT
-509 QLSFGDDG
+509 LDED
-517 DGESPA
+517 EA
-523 APAPVGPPT
+523 APAPAGTPT

-544 LEAAELER
+544 LEADELQR
-552 IRRNALG
+552 IRHNVLG
-559 GTAPVNL
+559 GSAPVNL

-576 DALWAQSG
+576 DALYAKSG
-584 AATRHTDPEL
+584 AAGRHSDPEL

-600 SFDEDVTSEDSF
+600 SFDEDVSTEDSF
-612 IAFLDA
+612 LGFLDA
-618 WWPELTPRA
+618 WWPELTPRQ
-627 VLAAMADERRL
+627 VLAAMADEKRL
-638 GRWARRILN
+638 GRWARRVLN
-647 PGEVRRVARS
+647 QGEVRRLARS
-657 LRRDGHSVHDIAML
+657 LRRDGLSVHDVALL
-671 DELQAILG
+671 DELNTLLG
-679 TPARPRKKRE
+679 APVRPRRKRE
-689 LDPLDQ
+689 YDPLDQ

-705 REESQRERAERLAQE
+705 REETQRERAERLAAE

-742 VGRRGRHATWTVVG
+742 VGRRGRTATWTVVG

-763 SDPDEAAEAR
+763 STPDEAAQAR
-773 DEALGTRPRRRFEL
+773 DEALGSRPRRRFEL

-807 AMPGSKAPS
+807 AMPGKESPR
-816 AVRSTGVEPRFTVV
+816 AVRSTGVEPRFVAV
-830 QKSLGETVRA
+830 RGKDDLAATVRA
-840 EAARLLDL
+840 EAQRLLER

-855 VVAMQR
+855 VVAMNR
-861 REEAARW
+861 REQAAGW
-868 LAGLGERVVALG
+868 LADLGDRVVALG

-885 GLEYDATVVVSPAE
+885 GLEYDATVVASPAE

-926 ADRDQPDGSGVPDLL
+926 GARDVPDADGVPDLL

>member
-1 MRDREI
+1 MAAQEADGVVDTVRDREI
-7 SVEQEHLDR
+7 GIEQEHLDR
-16 VYRRLEEKIHEA
+16 VYHRLEEKIHEA

-78 LLGKDGKKGPDGA
+78 LYGKDGKKGPDGA
-91 YTAVEPAEGAVR
+91 YTSVEPADDAVLP
-103 DDGTADIA
+103 DNTAEIG

-124 EYAPLVIDWRAPAAA
+124 DYAPLVIDWRAPAAA

-145 PVDPGRVVRRRVIR
+145 PVEPGRVVRRRVIR

-177 KAFLDGGELAVI
+177 TARLNGEELPAI

-203 HTMRDIVASIQAEQD
+203 HTMRDIVSSIQAEQD

-257 YSGGILIV
+257 YAGGILIV
-265 SPTPLLVA
+265 SPTPLLVS

-291 AIGSLVDGAEAT
+291 AVGSLVDGVEAT
-303 LYDSPSTARAKG
+303 AYDEPAVARVKG
-315 SYRMLRVLRKAARG
+315 SSRMLKVLRKAARG
-329 ALELGP
+329 ALEGPQQAVGP
-335 AGMLGGADGSGTG
+335 ASGQLALG
-348 AGGGSASGSG
+348 
-358 ASGADASGAGAGG
+358 
-371 ADASGTGTGGANGTR
+371 
-386 SGRSAGNGTGSEMSG
+386 E
-401 AEASGTGV
+401 E
-409 GGANGTRSGRS
+409 
-420 AGNGTG
+420 
-426 SEMSGADA
+426 
-434 SGSEAGE
+434 
-441 AEASGSGTSGAD
+441 
-453 ASGTGTSGAYGTRS
+453 
-467 GRSGANGAGA
+467 
-477 GNGSGVGTAAANG
+477 
-490 RGSGT
+490 
-495 APASSGSASATAPT
+495 
-509 QLSFGDDG
+509 
-517 DGESPA
+517 PA
-523 APAPVGPPT
+523 AVPGTPS

-544 LEAAELER
+544 LEADELQR
-552 IRRNALG
+552 IRNNVLS

-566 LRPRARKLLL
+566 LRPRARRLLL
-576 DALWAQSG
+576 DALYAKSG
-584 AATRHTDPEL
+584 AGTRHTDPEL

-600 SFDEDVTSEDSF
+600 SFDEDVSTEDSF
-612 IAFLDA
+612 LGFLNA
-618 WWPELTPRA
+618 WWPELTPRG
-627 VLAAMADERRL
+627 VLDAMADERRL
-638 GRWARRILN
+638 GRWARRVLN
-647 PGEVRRVARS
+647 PGEVRRLARS
-657 LRRDGHSVHDIAML
+657 LRRDGYSVHDVALL
-671 DELQAILG
+671 DELNTLLG
-679 TPARPRKKRE
+679 APARPRRRRE

-695 LTGLEELMPV
+695 LSGLEELMPV
-705 REESQRERAERLAQE
+705 REETQYERAERLAAE

-742 VGRRGRHATWTVVG
+742 IGRRGRHATWTIVG

-763 SDPDEAAEAR
+763 STPDEAAEAR
-773 DEALGTRPRRRFEL
+773 DEALGARPRRRFEL

-807 AMPGSKAPS
+807 AMPGKESPR
-816 AVRSTGVEPRFTVV
+816 AVRSTGVEPRFVAVAERDGLAGTVH
-830 QKSLGETVRA
+830 A
-840 EAARLLDL
+840 EAARLLDR

-855 VVAMQR
+855 VVAMNR
-861 REEAARW
+861 REQAARL
-868 LAGLGERVVALG
+868 LADLGDRVVALG

-926 ADRDQPDGSGVPDLL
+926 GPRDVPDADGVPDLL

>member
-1 MRDREI
+1 MAAQAQQETALDSVRDREI

-16 VYRRLEEKIHEA
+16 VYHRLEEKIHEA

-50 DAQVFRAGIHL
+50 DAQVFRAGVHL

-78 LLGKDGKKGPDGA
+78 LLGRDGKKGPDGA

-103 DDGTADIA
+103 PDNTADIA
-111 ETLHIGRIGVLDS
+111 ETLHIGRIGVLDEDYS
-124 EYAPLVIDWRAPAAA
+124 PLVIDWRAPAAA

-145 PVDPGRVVRRRVIR
+145 PKDPGRVVRRRVIR

-177 KAFLDGGELAVI
+177 TAFLGDRELPVI

-203 HTMRDIVASIQAEQD
+203 HTMRDIVSSIQAEQD

-257 YSGGILIV
+257 YAGGILIV
-265 SPTPLLVA
+265 SPTPLLVS

-291 AIGSLVDGAEAT
+291 AIGSLVDGVEAT
-303 LYDSPSTARAKG
+303 LYDSPSVARAKG
-315 SYRMLRVLRKAARG
+315 SYRMLKVLRKAARG

-335 AGMLGGADGSGTG
+335 A
-348 AGGGSASGSG
+348 
-358 ASGADASGAGAGG
+358 
-371 ADASGTGTGGANGTR
+371 
-386 SGRSAGNGTGSEMSG
+386 
-401 AEASGTGV
+401 
-409 GGANGTRSGRS
+409 
-420 AGNGTG
+420 
-426 SEMSGADA
+426 
-434 SGSEAGE
+434 
-441 AEASGSGTSGAD
+441 
-453 ASGTGTSGAYGTRS
+453 
-467 GRSGANGAGA
+467 
-477 GNGSGVGTAAANG
+477 
-490 RGSGT
+490 
-495 APASSGSASATAPT
+495 APAG
-509 QLSFGDDG
+509 QLALDEDSEPRAFD
-517 DGESPA
+517 
-523 APAPVGPPT
+523 GPPS

-552 IRRNALG
+552 VRRTALS

-576 DALWAQSG
+576 DALWSKSG
-584 AATRHTDPEL
+584 AAGRHSDPEL

-600 SFDEDVTSEDSF
+600 SFDEDITTEDVF

-618 WWPELTPRA
+618 WWPELTPKG

-657 LRRDGHSVHDIAML
+657 LKRDGYSVHDVSML

-679 TPARPRKKRE
+679 APARPRKKRE

-705 REESQRERAERLAQE
+705 REETQRERAERLAQE

-742 VGRRGRHATWTVVG
+742 VGRRGRHATWTIVG

-763 SDPDEAAEAR
+763 SDPDEAGEAR
-773 DEALGTRPRRRFEL
+773 DEALGSRPRRRFQL

-807 AMPGSKAPS
+807 AMPGSEAPS
-816 AVRSTGVEPRFTVV
+816 AVRSTGVEPRFVRTHDGHGTPARDSLERTVH
-830 QKSLGETVRA
+830 A
-840 EAARLLDL
+840 EAERLLGL

-855 VVAMQR
+855 VVAMNR
-861 REEAARW
+861 REEARRW
-868 LAGLGERVVALG
+868 LAGLGDRVVALG

-926 ADRDQPDGSGVPDLL
+926 GERDEPDAAGVPDLL

>member
-1 MRDREI
+1 VAAQAQQTSAVEPVQDTGHDSVRDREI
-7 SVEQEHLDR
+7 GVEQVHLDR

-28 EFLMNDAAKRGQV
+28 EFLMQDAARRGQV

-50 DAQVFRAGIHL
+50 DAQVFRAGVHL

-78 LLGKDGKKGPDGA
+78 LPGKDGKKGPDGA

-103 DDGTADIA
+103 PDNTADIA
-111 ETLHIGRIGVLDS
+111 ETLHIGRIGVLDEDYS
-124 EYAPLVIDWRAPAAA
+124 PLVIDWRAPAAA

-177 KAFLDGGELAVI
+177 KAFLGGHELPVI

-257 YSGGILIV
+257 YAGGILIV

-303 LYDSPSTARAKG
+303 LYDSPAVARAKG
-315 SYRMLRVLRKAARG
+315 SSRMLKVLRKAARG
-329 ALELGP
+329 ALEP
-335 AGMLGGADGSGTG
+335 
-348 AGGGSASGSG
+348 
-358 ASGADASGAGAGG
+358 
-371 ADASGTGTGGANGTR
+371 
-386 SGRSAGNGTGSEMSG
+386 
-401 AEASGTGV
+401 
-409 GGANGTRSGRS
+409 
-420 AGNGTG
+420 
-426 SEMSGADA
+426 
-434 SGSEAGE
+434 
-441 AEASGSGTSGAD
+441 
-453 ASGTGTSGAYGTRS
+453 
-467 GRSGANGAGA
+467 
-477 GNGSGVGTAAANG
+477 NGS
-490 RGSGT
+490 
-495 APASSGSASATAPT
+495 P
-509 QLSFGDDG
+509 D
-517 DGESPA
+517 
-523 APAPVGPPT
+523 

-544 LEAAELER
+544 LEAEELGR
-552 IRRNALG
+552 IRQAVLG

-576 DALWAQSG
+576 DALWQKSG
-584 AATRHTDPEL
+584 AAGRHTDPEL

-612 IAFLDA
+612 IGFLDA
-618 WWPELTPRA
+618 WWPELTPA
-627 VLAAMADERRL
+627 GVLAAMADEKRL
-638 GRWARRILN
+638 GRWSRRVLN
-647 PGEVRRVARS
+647 PGEVRKVARS
-657 LRRDGHSVHDIAML
+657 LKRDGHSVHDIALL
-671 DELQAILG
+671 DELNAVLG
-679 TPARPRKKRE
+679 APARPRKRRE

-720 RTEYAH
+720 RVEYAH

-773 DEALGTRPRRRFEL
+773 DEALGTRPRRRFRL

-798 ELAAKVLAL
+798 DLAAKVLAL
-807 AMPGSKAPS
+807 AMPGSESPS
-816 AVRSTGVEPRFTVV
+816 AVRSTGVQPRFTVV
-830 QKSLGETVRA
+830 RESLGETVRE
-840 EAARLLDL
+840 EAARLLDR
-848 VDGTVGV
+848 VDGTIGV
-855 VVAMQR
+855 VVAMNR
-861 REEAARW
+861 REEARRW
-868 LAGLGERVVALG
+868 LAGLGDRVVALG

-926 ADRDQPDGSGVPDLL
+926 GERDEPDAAGVPDLL

>member
-1 MRDREI
+1 MAAQAQQDSAVDSVHDPAREDSVRDREI
-7 SVEQEHLDR
+7 SVEQAHLDR

-28 EFLMNDAAKRGQV
+28 EFLMNDAAQRGQV

-50 DAQVFRAGIHL
+50 DAQVFRAGVHL
-61 NRLNNEFE
+61 SRLNNEFE

-91 YTAVEPAEGAVR
+91 YTAVEPAEGALR
-103 DDGTADIA
+103 PDNTADIA
-111 ETLHIGRIGVLDS
+111 ETLHIGRIGVLD
-124 EYAPLVIDWRAPAAA
+124 EDYAPLVIDWRAPAAA

-164 VLGVEDDLMRPEL
+164 VLGVEDDLMRPEI
-177 KAFLDGGELAVI
+177 KASLDGEELAVV
-189 GDGALMAALGQARS
+189 GDGALMAALGQARTHS
-203 HTMRDIVASIQAEQD
+203 MRDIVASIQAEQD

-257 YSGGILIV
+257 YAGGILIV

-303 LYDSPSTARAKG
+303 LYDSPATARAKG
-315 SYRMLRVLRKAARG
+315 SSRMLKVLRRAARG
-329 ALELGP
+329 ALEP
-335 AGMLGGADGSGTG
+335 EGT
-348 AGGGSASGSG
+348 
-358 ASGADASGAGAGG
+358 
-371 ADASGTGTGGANGTR
+371 
-386 SGRSAGNGTGSEMSG
+386 
-401 AEASGTGV
+401 
-409 GGANGTRSGRS
+409 
-420 AGNGTG
+420 
-426 SEMSGADA
+426 
-434 SGSEAGE
+434 
-441 AEASGSGTSGAD
+441 
-453 ASGTGTSGAYGTRS
+453 
-467 GRSGANGAGA
+467 
-477 GNGSGVGTAAANG
+477 
-490 RGSGT
+490 
-495 APASSGSASATAPT
+495 PT
-509 QLSFGDDG
+509 L
-517 DGESPA
+517 
-523 APAPVGPPT
+523 
-532 RLRVVAFGRRLE
+532 LRVVAFGRRLE
-544 LEAAELER
+544 LEAEELAG
-552 IRRNALG
+552 IRRTVLG

-566 LRPRARKLLL
+566 LRPRARRLLL
-576 DALWAQSG
+576 DALWARSG
-584 AATRHTDPEL
+584 AAGRHSDPEL

-600 SFDEDVTSEDSF
+600 SFDEDVSSEDSF
-612 IAFLDA
+612 LAFLDA
-618 WWPELTPRA
+618 WWPELTPAA
-627 VLAAMADERRL
+627 VLTAMADERKL
-638 GRWARRILN
+638 GRWSRRVLN
-647 PGEVRRVARS
+647 PGEVRKVARS
-657 LRRDGHSVHDIAML
+657 LRREGYSVHDIALL
-671 DELQAILG
+671 DELQAVLG
-679 TPARPRKKRE
+679 APARPRKRRE

-695 LTGLEELMPV
+695 LTGLEELMPQ
-705 REESQRERAERLAQE
+705 REETQRERAERLAQE

-763 SDPDEAAEAR
+763 SDPDEAAVAR

-807 AMPGSKAPS
+807 AMPGSPS
-816 AVRSTGVEPRFTVV
+816 PTAVRSTGVEPRFAVV
-830 QKSLGETVRA
+830 AASLEETVRA
-840 EAARLLDL
+840 EAARLLEL

-855 VVAMQR
+855 VVAMNR
-861 REEAARW
+861 REEARRW
-868 LAGLGERVVALG
+868 LAGLGDRVVALG

-926 ADRDQPDGSGVPDLL
+926 GERDEPDAAGVPDLL

>member
-1 MRDREI
+1 MAAQAQQEIAVVSVQEAAPDSVRDREI

-16 VYRRLEEKIHEA
+16 VYRRLEEKIDEA
-28 EFLMNDAAKRGQV
+28 EFLMNDAAQRGQV

-50 DAQVFRAGIHL
+50 DAQVFRAGVHL

-91 YTAVEPAEGAVR
+91 YTAVEPAEGVVR
-103 DDGTADIA
+103 PDNTADIA

-177 KAFLDGGELAVI
+177 KASLDGDELAVI

-257 YSGGILIV
+257 YAGGILIV

-303 LYDSPSTARAKG
+303 LYDSPAVARAKG
-315 SYRMLRVLRKAARG
+315 SYRMLKVLRKAARG
-329 ALELGP
+329 ALET
-335 AGMLGGADGSGTG
+335 GGNANAHANGGGGRG
-348 AGGGSASGSG
+348 AGQLSFDEPPA
-358 ASGADASGAGAGG
+358 APSGAGV
-371 ADASGTGTGGANGTR
+371 T
-386 SGRSAGNGTGSEMSG
+386 
-401 AEASGTGV
+401 
-409 GGANGTRSGRS
+409 
-420 AGNGTG
+420 
-426 SEMSGADA
+426 
-434 SGSEAGE
+434 
-441 AEASGSGTSGAD
+441 
-453 ASGTGTSGAYGTRS
+453 
-467 GRSGANGAGA
+467 
-477 GNGSGVGTAAANG
+477 
-490 RGSGT
+490 
-495 APASSGSASATAPT
+495 
-509 QLSFGDDG
+509 
-517 DGESPA
+517 
-523 APAPVGPPT
+523 PT

-544 LEAAELER
+544 LEAADLDR
-552 IRRNALG
+552 IRQSALS

-576 DALWAQSG
+576 DALWERSG
-584 AATRHTDPEL
+584 AAGRHTDPEL

-600 SFDEDVTSEDSF
+600 SFDEDVTTEDAF

-618 WWPELTPRA
+618 WWPELTPQA

-657 LRRDGHSVHDIAML
+657 LKRDGRSVHDSAML
-671 DELQAILG
+671 DELQSILG
-679 TPARPRKKRE
+679 APVRPRKRRE

-720 RTEYAH
+720 RVEYAH

-773 DEALGTRPRRRFEL
+773 DEALGTRPRRRFQL

-807 AMPGSKAPS
+807 AMPGAESPS
-816 AVRSTGVEPRFTVV
+816 AVRSTGVVPRFTAVTDTLA
-830 QKSLGETVRA
+830 STVRA
-840 EAARLLDL
+840 EAERLLDR

-855 VVAMQR
+855 VVAMNR
-861 REEAARW
+861 REEAGRW
-868 LAGLGERVVALG
+868 LAGLGDRVVALG

-926 ADRDQPDGSGVPDLL
+926 AERDEPDADGVPDLL

>member
-1 MRDREI
+1 MAAQAHRQGAVGSVHDSVRDREI
-7 SVEQEHLDR
+7 DVEQEHLDR

-28 EFLMNDAAKRGQV
+28 EFLMQDAARRGQV

-78 LLGKDGKKGPDGA
+78 LTGKDGKKGPDGA

-103 DDGTADIA
+103 PDNTADIA
-111 ETLHIGRIGVLDS
+111 ETLRIGRIGVLDQD
-124 EYAPLVIDWRAPAAA
+124 YTPLVIDWRAPAAA

-177 KAFLDGGELAVI
+177 TAYLDGDELPAI

-257 YSGGILIV
+257 YAGGILIV

-291 AIGSLVDGAEAT
+291 AIGSLVEGSEAT
-303 LYDSPSTARAKG
+303 LYDSPSVARAKG
-315 SYRMLRVLRKAARG
+315 SSRMLKVLRKAARG
-329 ALELGP
+329 ALELNDPP
-335 AGMLGGADGSGTG
+335 A
-348 AGGGSASGSG
+348 
-358 ASGADASGAGAGG
+358 
-371 ADASGTGTGGANGTR
+371 
-386 SGRSAGNGTGSEMSG
+386 
-401 AEASGTGV
+401 
-409 GGANGTRSGRS
+409 
-420 AGNGTG
+420 
-426 SEMSGADA
+426 
-434 SGSEAGE
+434 
-441 AEASGSGTSGAD
+441 
-453 ASGTGTSGAYGTRS
+453 
-467 GRSGANGAGA
+467 
-477 GNGSGVGTAAANG
+477 
-490 RGSGT
+490 
-495 APASSGSASATAPT
+495 
-509 QLSFGDDG
+509 
-517 DGESPA
+517 
-523 APAPVGPPT
+523 

-544 LEAAELER
+544 LEAGELDGV
-552 IRRNALG
+552 RRSALG

-576 DALWAQSG
+576 DALWERSG
-584 AATRHTDPEL
+584 AAGRHTDPEL

-600 SFDEDVTSEDSF
+600 SFDDDITSEDAF

-618 WWPELTPRA
+618 WWPELTPAA
-627 VLAAMADERRL
+627 VLDAMADERRL

-647 PGEVRRVARS
+647 PGEVRKVARS
-657 LRRDGHSVHDIAML
+657 LKREGRSVHDIALL
-671 DELQAILG
+671 DELQAVLG
-679 TPARPRKKRE
+679 APARPRRKRE

-720 RTEYAH
+720 RVEYAH

-798 ELAAKVLAL
+798 ELASKVLAL
-807 AMPGSKAPS
+807 AMPGSVSPK

-830 QKSLGETVRA
+830 EDTLGATVRD
-840 EAARLLDL
+840 EAARLLER

-861 REEAARW
+861 REEARRW
-868 LAGLGERVVALG
+868 LAGLGDRVVALG

-926 ADRDQPDGSGVPDLL
+926 ADRDEPDAAGVPDLL